1 MVEDDAAISEA
12 ICMVIEGEGYSC
24 VVVNK
29 AKKVL
34 PTISKFS
41 PNLIVM
47 DLLLPDGNGI
57 QIAEEIRRRGLA
69 TSIVMVTARASAK
82 RVLKSGLA
90 NAFLE
95 KPYEMSDLIEVV
107 NKEIK

>member
-1 MVEDDAAISEA
+1 MGKKVLVVEDDAAISEA

-29 AKKVL
+29 RK
-34 PTISKFS
+34 
-41 PNLIVM
+41 
-47 DLLLPDGNGI
+47 
-57 QIAEEIRRRGLA
+57 GLA